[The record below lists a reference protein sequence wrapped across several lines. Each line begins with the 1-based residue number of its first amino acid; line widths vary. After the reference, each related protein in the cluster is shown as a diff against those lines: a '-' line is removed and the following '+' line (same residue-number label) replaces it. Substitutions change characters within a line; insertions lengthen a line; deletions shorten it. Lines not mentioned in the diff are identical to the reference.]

1 MGGSPGFDKQR
12 VISERIVSDVS
23 NYRYFR
29 IVMKIN
35 KYIVYERMD
44 QII

>member
-12 VISERIVSDVS
+12 VILERIVNDVS
-23 NYRYFR
+23 NHGYFR
-29 IVMKIN
+29 IVMKRN

-44 QII
+44 QVI